1 MKIDDNINM
10 RKAFVFDFDD
20 TLARTSCMVKVL
32 FNGEVVKQL
41 TPAEYNTYK
50 LANGESFDYSDFETI
65 INPVALETLELAKQ
79 VYTENHSVYILTAR
93 GSKVKNAIADFLNC
107 NGIHAKEIYCVG
119 DKKSAIEIE
128 KRIVLVAIM
137 ENYDKVF
144 FYDDHAGNI
153 EQAEKI
159 GVKSY
164 KI

>member
-1 MKIDDNINM
+1 MN
-10 RKAFVFDFDD
+10 KAFVFDFDD
-20 TLARTSCMVKVL
+20 TLAQTSCMVKVL
-32 FNGEVVKQL
+32 FNREVVKQL

-50 LANGESFDYSDFETI
+50 LASGESFDYSDFETV
-65 INPVALETLELAKQ
+65 INPVALETLGLAKQ

-93 GSKVKNAIADFLNC
+93 GSKARNAIADFLNC

-119 DKKSAIEIE
+119 DKKTAIELE

-144 FYDDHAGNI
+144 FYDDHAGNV
-153 EQAEKI
+153 EEAEKI